1 MRYNSNITIRLSEEQ
16 RKFVE
21 DSAKMLEVTPAKF
34 IRMVLASLMAN
45 WSLQVNQ
52 INRSFENNEN

>member
-1 MRYNSNITIRLSEEQ
+1 MRFNTNITIRLSEEQ

-34 IRMVLASLMAN
+34 IRMVLASLMSN
-45 WSLQVNQ
+45 WSSQVNSL
-52 INRSFENNEN
+52 NRSNSDED